1 MIEIAH
7 MLFVYTPF
15 ELRVIILG
23 GLIGGIYFIYRD
35 FKKDRGFDKEIKNC
49 KNGKEIEKVIVK
61 FYDR

>member
-7 MLFVYTPF
+7 MLFVYTPI

-23 GLIGGIYFIYRD
+23 IILISIYLY
-35 FKKDRGFDKEIKNC
+35 FKKDRNLDKEIKNC
-49 KNGKEIEKVIVK
+49 KNDKEIEEVIVK